1 MLYHSYPVTAHI
13 RNAEFQA
20 VPLGQVHVP
29 PVHVLLLLQVVVPVH
44 SSPAPAALKQVV
56 VFTGAEVH
64 DVQLAPTYPRSRHVN
79 PFYKY
84 SIVIE

>member
-1 MLYHSYPVTAHI
+1 MLYHYYPVTAHI
-13 RNAEFQA
+13 RNTVFQV

-29 PVHVLLLLQVVVPVH
+29 PVHTPALQVPPVH

-56 VFTGAEVH
+56 VFTGAVVH
-64 DVQLAPTYPRSRHVN
+64 DVQLAPLDPRSRHVN

-84 SIVIE
+84 SIMIE